1 MVLYFIW
8 IGVRVKYSRKT
19 VMQYYNRIFSS
30 MCQPLNEINLAERGY
45 FMYLKI
51 KKLCE
56 ERNISIYRLE
66 KDLALSSGI
75 VRKWKNSIPSVDKL
89 NKIAQ
94 YFNVPITYFIS

>member
-1 MVLYFIW
+1 
-8 IGVRVKYSRKT
+8 
-19 VMQYYNRIFSS
+19 MQYYDRIFSS
-30 MCQPLNEINLAERGY
+30 ICQVTNEKNLVERRF

-66 KDLALSSGI
+66 KDLDLSSGI

>member
-1 MVLYFIW
+1 
-8 IGVRVKYSRKT
+8 
-19 VMQYYNRIFSS
+19 
-30 MCQPLNEINLAERGY
+30 
-45 FMYLKI
+45 MYLKI

-66 KDLALSSGI
+66 KDLDLSSGI

>member
-1 MVLYFIW
+1 
-8 IGVRVKYSRKT
+8 
-19 VMQYYNRIFSS
+19 
-30 MCQPLNEINLAERGY
+30 
-45 FMYLKI
+45 MYLKI
-51 KKLCE
+51 KTLCE
-56 ERNISIYRLE
+56 EKNISIYRLE

>member
-1 MVLYFIW
+1 
-8 IGVRVKYSRKT
+8 
-19 VMQYYNRIFSS
+19 MQYYNRIFSY
-30 MCQPLNEINLAERGY
+30 MCQPLNEKNLVERGY

-66 KDLALSSGI
+66 KDLDLSSGI
-75 VRKWKNSIPSVDKL
+75 IRKWKNSIPSVDKL